1 MGLSSRVLT
10 HLIKKEPCFKC
21 TGYMP
26 VHKCDFT
33 DLETGHWRLF
43 IIVLED
49 KNPCPSSATALLGGI
64 DGCLLVEPP
73 ALVLVF
79 IYQARLNAIYTAKL
93 S

>member
-1 MGLSSRVLT
+1 MNFQCLNALDTQLQDVRKFIPENWNYKLSW
-10 HLIKKEPCFKC
+10 KP
-21 TGYMP
+21 
-26 VHKCDFT
+26 
-33 DLETGHWRLF
+33 
-43 IIVLED
+43 
-49 KNPCPSSATALLGGI
+49 LGGI